1 MKRRIGIGAAALV
14 AVVAAI
20 GLWAPWKD
28 RTPPLEVESLRID
41 RGPIVSRISASGTVS
56 ARTTVL
62 VGSQVS
68 GRIQEIFVDFNGPVT
83 KGQLLARIDPRV
95 FDAQVEQARANVT
108 AARAQI
114 AKAKAQADEAL
125 RDLERKA
132 RLDERRLIASV
143 DLDAARARA
152 EVAKAEVQAAE
163 SALVQAA
170 ATLRQAELNVT
181 YTAILSPIDG
191 VVISRDV
198 DVGQTVAAS
207 LQTPTLFTLAEDL
220 RKMQVHTNVA
230 ESDVAKVVAGNPASF
245 TVDAYPGRLF
255 EGTIREVRNAAQTTQ
270 NVVTYDAVIDVEN
283 PDLALKP
290 GMTASVSFVL
300 EARDDVLRLPNAAL
314 RFRPPGEKA
323 PPPNPGERTIWLE
336 GPEGLRPVSV
346 KVGITD
352 GTFTEVLEGAAE
364 GDRAVVDARGS
375 GRAPAPRI
383 RMGRRGF

>member
-1 MKRRIGIGAAALV
+1 MNRKVGIGGALLV
-14 AVVAAI
+14 AIVVAVA
-20 GLWAPWKD
+20 LWAPWKK
-28 RTPPLEVESLRID
+28 RQGPSAFESLPVD

-68 GRIQEIFVDFNGPVT
+68 GRIQDIYVDFNGAVT

-95 FDAQVEQARANVT
+95 FDAQVEQARANVA

-114 AKAKAQADEAL
+114 AKAKAQAAEAQ
-125 RDLERKA
+125 RDLDRKIRMDERK
-132 RLDERRLIASV
+132 LIATT
-143 DLDAARARA
+143 DLDSARARA
-152 EVAKAEVQAAE
+152 EVAKAEVQAAQ
-163 SALVQAA
+163 SALVQASA
-170 ATLRQAELNVT
+170 NLRQAELNVA
-181 YTAILSPIDG
+181 YTAIASPIDG

-230 ESDVAKVVAGNPASF
+230 ESDVALVAAGNPASF
-245 TVDAYPGRLF
+245 SVDAYPGRVF

-270 NVVTYDAVIDVEN
+270 NVVTYDAVIDVDN

-300 EARDDVLRLPNAAL
+300 DARDDVLRLPNAAL
-314 RFRPPGEKA
+314 RFRPGAGQGPA
-323 PPPNPGERTIWLE
+323 PRPGERTIWLA
-336 GPEGLRPVSV
+336 GPEGLRPASV
-346 KVGITD
+346 RVGITD
-352 GTFTEVLEGAAE
+352 GTFTEVLDGARE
-364 GDRAVVDARGS
+364 GDRAVVDARGPGGSS
-375 GRAPAPRI
+375 GVRL
-383 RMGRRGF
+383 RMGGRGF

>member
-1 MKRRIGIGAAALV
+1 MNRKIGIGAAAAV
-14 AVVAAI
+14 AVVAAV
-20 GLWAPWKD
+20 GLWAPWKG
-28 RTPPLEVESLRID
+28 RSAPSEVESLPID
-41 RGPIVSRISASGTVS
+41 RGAIVSRISASGTVS

-68 GRIQEIFVDFNGPVT
+68 GRIQEIHVDFNSPVT

-95 FDAQVEQARANVT
+95 FDAQVEQARANVA

-114 AKAKAQADEAL
+114 AKAKAQATEAS
-125 RDLERKA
+125 RDLDRKT

-143 DLDAARARA
+143 DLDSARARA
-152 EVAKAEVQAAE
+152 DVAQAEVQAAQ
-163 SALVQAA
+163 SALVQANA
-170 ATLRQAELNVT
+170 NLRQAELNVA
-181 YTAILSPIDG
+181 YTAIVSPIDG

-230 ESDVAKVVAGNPASF
+230 ESDVAKVAAGNPASF
-245 TVDAYPGRLF
+245 TVDAYPGRTF
-255 EGTIREVRNAAQTTQ
+255 EGIIREVRNAAQTTQ

-300 EARDDVLRLPNAAL
+300 DARDDVLRLPNAAL
-314 RFRPPGEKA
+314 RFRPAGRTA
-323 PPPNPGERTIWLE
+323 PPPKPGERTIWLE
-336 GPEGLRPVSV
+336 GPEGPRPASV
-346 KVGITD
+346 RTGITD
-352 GTFTEVLEGAAE
+352 GTFTEILGGAAE
-364 GDRAVVDARGS
+364 GDRAVVDARGPGRPS
-375 GRAPAPRI
+375 GPRI
-383 RMGRRGF
+383 RMGGRGM